1 MRAIALKI
9 GIQKIVLIIEGFALL
24 YIREFLKTIMQ

>member
-1 MRAIALKI
+1 MRAIAFKI
-9 GIQKIVLIIEGFALL
+9 GTQKIALIIERFALL